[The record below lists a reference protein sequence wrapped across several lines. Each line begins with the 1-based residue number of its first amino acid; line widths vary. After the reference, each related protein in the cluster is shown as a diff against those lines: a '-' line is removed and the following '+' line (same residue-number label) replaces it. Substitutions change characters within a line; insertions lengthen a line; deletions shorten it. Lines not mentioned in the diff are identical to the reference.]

1 MNPAMK
7 KILFSILIVLAGFAF
22 TGCDDLLD
30 AVPKDRLTSDTFFKN
45 ESELKAFAIVFY
57 EAFPESDLYVA
68 NDDHYTQNNMS
79 NEEMG
84 KRTIPAS
91 GGGWSWGALRNINTL
106 LEDLDHCSNSA
117 VRTKYEALARF
128 FRAYFYFNK
137 VKRFG
142 DVPWYDKTLG
152 STDTEALTR
161 ERDNREFIEMVK
173 KMRL

>member
-1 MNPAMK
+1 MK
-7 KILFSILIVLAGFAF
+7 KILFSILTIVLAGFAF

-57 EAFPESDLYVA
+57 EAFPEGDVYVA

-106 LEDLDHCSNSA
+106 LEDLDHCPDKA
-117 VRTKYEALARF
+117 VRAKYEALARF

-142 DVPWYDKTLG
+142 DVP
-152 STDTEALTR
+152 
-161 ERDNREFIEMVK
+161 
-173 KMRL
+173 